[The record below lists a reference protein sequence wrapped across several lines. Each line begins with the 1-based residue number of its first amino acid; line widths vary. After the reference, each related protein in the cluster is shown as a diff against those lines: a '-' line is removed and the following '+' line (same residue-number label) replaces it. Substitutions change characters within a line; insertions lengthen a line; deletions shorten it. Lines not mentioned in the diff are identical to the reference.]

1 MDIDVSGQGQEHQQ
15 QQQEG
20 GAAAAA
26 DNADGD
32 FPSPGESTTPRT
44 AKWPTAM
51 QVDPAADDKQQEQ
64 KLLSPQQQHQQDTDR
79 QALVP
84 HTAQNLACPT
94 LAPTG
99 QQPPAGPL
107 RLVLATDEFEDS
119 DGEEE
124 RLRNSTDA
132 TAAAAAALG
141 PEAEYA
147 FFSTRVYSAGKGA
160 ALWRSGRERGVW
172 LRELRRAALCGTV
185 AAAALAGQLLVDRCT
200 PLVKVS
206 GPAGG
211 PAGARSVPVGG
222 RRVSV
227 HAEACD
233 RRGLWGVG
241 CRYLVTAG

>member
-1 MDIDVSGQGQEHQQ
+1 MDIDNVGQAQEQQ
-15 QQQEG
+15 QPEQQQG
-20 GAAAAA
+20 GTAAAP
-26 DNADGD
+26 DNADCD
-32 FPSPGESTTPRT
+32 LPSSGKSTTPR
-44 AKWPTAM
+44 AANEPAAM
-51 QVDPAADDKQQEQ
+51 QVDPPADEEQQGQ
-64 KLLSPQQQHQQDTDR
+64 KPLGPQQQAQQDSDN

-84 HTAQNLACPT
+84 HTAPNPPCPT

-132 TAAAAAALG
+132 TAATAAALG

-200 PLVKVS
+200 PLVKVHGPTGS
-206 GPAGG
+206 GCL
-211 PAGARSVPVGG
+211 PVDD
-222 RRVSV
+222 RPRVK
-227 HAEACD
+227 
-233 RRGLWGVG
+233 
-241 CRYLVTAG
+241 LVTGMECGCACLVTSGQAPSA